1 MTATMGVILTVWTVC
16 LFLGPPIWL
25 TMALAGTAFIFLQH
39 VDPIIIAQQEVSA
52 ANSFTFV
59 AAPLFILM
67 GHVMNNAGVT
77 HRIFDFATA
86 TVGWLRGGLCHANVV
101 ASMIFAGMSGSAV
114 AEAGGLGMVEIRAMR
129 DAKYP
134 LDLAAGLTA
143 LAARIWREEPGAAA
157 G

>member
-1 MTATMGVILTVWTVC
+1 MLLILAVWVVV

-25 TMALAGTAFIFLQH
+25 TMALAGTAFVLTQH
-39 VDPIIIAQQEVSA
+39 VDPTIIVQQEVSA

-77 HRIFDFATA
+77 QRIFEFALVV
-86 TVGWLRGGLCHANVV
+86 VGWVRGGLCHANVM

-114 AEAGGLGMVEIRAMR
+114 
-129 DAKYP
+129 
-134 LDLAAGLTA
+134 
-143 LAARIWREEPGAAA
+143 
-157 G
+157 